1 MCADVSSIPYEA
13 DSFDKVYAVNVI
25 YLWDDLR
32 SVVKELGRVMNPKG
46 ILALYM
52 APPEMMDKLGV
63 RRSPLFTLYDAD
75 DVVKVLGETGFAE
88 VSVKTAATAVGTAS
102 CVLAKK

>member
-1 MCADVSSIPYEA
+1 M
-13 DSFDKVYAVNVI
+13 K
-25 YLWDDLR
+25 
-32 SVVKELGRVMNPKG
+32 PKG

-63 RRSPLFTLYDAD
+63 RRSPLFTLYDVD
-75 DVVKVLGETGFAE
+75 DVVRVLEEAGFGE
-88 VSVKTAATAVGTAS
+88 VSVKTEALAVGTAS